1 MVSQRDI
8 VDGGS
13 ILIQT
18 FIRAEIGKNNV
29 ATAALL
35 KKILPKIIVIFTTLV
50 VQNNHIFMM

>member
-29 ATAALL
+29 ATVALL
-35 KKILPKIIVIFTTLV
+35 KKFFPK
-50 VQNNHIFMM
+50 